1 MLKKLLLGLLLLGSS
16 CSGSS
21 DGSAR
26 EAGDSE
32 GNAEFSDGAA
42 SSGDAA
48 EDQTVAGSET
58 TSTMSEVADEPGL
71 PMANGVE
78 IEQLTAKSGGGARP
92 MLSWTPLSAADSYTV
107 VVYDAAGEP
116 WWSWSGSG
124 TEIVIGGVETD
135 VEIGGPRA
143 NLGVRWV
150 VMAFDVDQNLVGSS
164 PRRSIEP

>member
-1 MLKKLLLGLLLLGSS
+1 MLKKLLLGVLLISSS

-21 DGSAR
+21 EGSA
-26 EAGDSE
+26 GDT
-32 GNAEFSDGAA
+32 GDGESKDAA
-42 SSGDAA
+42 SSGDAV
-48 EDQTVAGSET
+48 EDQIVAGSET

-71 PMANGVE
+71 SMANGVE

-107 VVYDAAGEP
+107 VVYGAAGEP

-143 NLGVRWV
+143 DLGVRWV
-150 VMAFDVDQNLVGSS
+150 VMAFDADQNLVGSS